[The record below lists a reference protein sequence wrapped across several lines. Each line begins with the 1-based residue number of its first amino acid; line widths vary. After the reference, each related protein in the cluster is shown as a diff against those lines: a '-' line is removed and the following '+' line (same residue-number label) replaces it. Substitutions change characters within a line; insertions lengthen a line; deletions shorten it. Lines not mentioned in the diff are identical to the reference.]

1 VLCHTHGVPPST
13 SIKAVIF
20 DVGGV
25 LTSPLRE
32 TFEKIQAGGAVDLSK
47 VGPQFRDTFMVGHD
61 GDLPS
66 HRLERGEISM
76 NDFVATLGEARDA
89 VWTLMHP
96 DSPHSLFS
104 HVTPHDGMHRLVDDA
119 RNAGY
124 KTGIVSNIFTE
135 YIPRWDEITNH
146 VGRFDSVVYSC
157 SVGVR
162 KPNRAIFDIALAELD
177 IEAHEALFIDDT
189 PDMVSAA
196 RNYGFVSVE
205 VDNHDS
211 AIAEARRIL
220 AI

>member
-1 VLCHTHGVPPST
+1 MPPNA
-13 SIKAVIF
+13 SIKAVVF

-32 TFEKIQAGGAVDLSK
+32 TFEKISAGGAIDLTK

-76 NDFVATLGEARDA
+76 DEFVATLGEARDA
-89 VWTLMHP
+89 VWSLMHP
-96 DSPHSLFS
+96 DSPHSLFT
-104 HVTPHDGMHRLVDDA
+104 HVTPHEGMHRLVDDA
-119 RNAGY
+119 RGAGY
-124 KTGIVSNIFTE
+124 LTGIVSNIFTE

-157 SVGVR
+157 VAGVR
-162 KPNRAIFDIALAELD
+162 KPNRAIFDIALDELSV
-177 IEAHEALFIDDT
+177 EAHETLFIDDT
-189 PDMVSAA
+189 ADMVSAA
-196 RNYGFVSVE
+196 RDYGFVAVQ
-205 VDNHDS
+205 VDDHDE
-211 AIAEARRIL
+211 AIAEARRLL

>member
-1 VLCHTHGVPPST
+1 MPPSH
-13 SIKAVIF
+13 SIKAVVF

-32 TFEKIQAGGAVDLSK
+32 TFEKIAAGGVVDLAK

-76 NDFVATLGEARDA
+76 DEFVATLGEARDA
-89 VWTLMHP
+89 VWSLMHP
-96 DSPHSLFS
+96 DSPHSLFM
-104 HVTPHDGMHRLVDDA
+104 HVTPHAGMHRLVDDA
-119 RNAGY
+119 RAAGY

-157 SVGVR
+157 SAGVR
-162 KPNRAIFDIALAELD
+162 KPNKAIFDIALAELSLD
-177 IEAHEALFIDDT
+177 PHEVLFIDDT
-189 PDMVSAA
+189 ADMVAAA
-196 RNYGFVSVE
+196 RNYGFLAVE
-205 VDNHDS
+205 VTEHDS
-211 AIAEARRIL
+211 AIAEARRLL

>member
-1 VLCHTHGVPPST
+1 MPPNAT
-13 SIKAVIF
+13 IKAVCF

-32 TFEKIQAGGAVDLSK
+32 TFEKISAGGAVDMAK

-76 NDFVATLGEARDA
+76 DDFVASLGEAREA
-89 VWTLMHP
+89 VWSLMHP
-96 DSPHSLFS
+96 DSPHSLFA
-104 HVTPHDGMHRLVDDA
+104 HMTGHDGMHRLVDDA

-124 KTGIVSNIFTE
+124 LTGIVSNIFTE
-135 YIPRWDEITNH
+135 YIPRWDEIINH
-146 VGRFDSVVYSC
+146 RGRFDSVVYSC
-157 SVGVR
+157 IAGVR
-162 KPNRAIFDIALAELD
+162 KPNRAIFEIALSELGVTAP
-177 IEAHEALFIDDT
+177 ETLFIDDT

-196 RNYGFVSVE
+196 RDYGFLTVH
-205 VDNHDS
+205 VDDHDR
-211 AIAEARRIL
+211 AIAEARRLL

>member
-1 VLCHTHGVPPST
+1 MPPSE
-13 SIKAVIF
+13 SIKAVVF

-32 TFEKIQAGGAVDLSK
+32 TFEKISAGGVVDLDK

-66 HRLERGEISM
+66 HRLERGEITI
-76 NDFVATLGEARDA
+76 DEFVATLGEARDA

-96 DSPHSLFS
+96 ESPHSLFT
-104 HVTPHDGMHRLVDDA
+104 HVTPHAGMHGLVDDA
-119 RNAGY
+119 RRAGY

-135 YIPRWDEITNH
+135 YIPRWDQITNH

-162 KPNRAIFDIALAELD
+162 KPNKAIFDIALAELALQ
-177 IEAHEALFIDDT
+177 AHEVLFIDDT
-189 PDMVSAA
+189 IDMVTAA
-196 RNYGFVSVE
+196 RNYGFVAVE
-205 VDNHDS
+205 VADHAT
-211 AIAEARRIL
+211 AIAEARSIL
-220 AI
+220 SI

>member
-1 VLCHTHGVPPST
+1 MLPYA
-13 SIKAVIF
+13 SIKAVVF

-32 TFEKIQAGGAVDLSK
+32 TLEKISAGGVIDLAK
-47 VGPQFRDTFMVGHD
+47 VGPRFRDTFMVGHD

-66 HRLERGEISM
+66 HRLERGEITI
-76 NDFVATLGEARDA
+76 DEFVDTLGEARDA

-96 DSPHSLFS
+96 NSPHSLFS
-104 HVTPHDGMHRLVDDA
+104 HVTPHTGMHSLVDDA
-119 RNAGY
+119 RRAGY

-162 KPNRAIFDIALAELD
+162 KPNKAIFDVALAELALD
-177 IEAHEALFIDDT
+177 AHEVLFIDDT
-189 PDMVSAA
+189 PDMVAAA
-196 RNYGFVSVE
+196 RAYGFVAVE
-205 VDNHDS
+205 VADHAR
-211 AIAEARRIL
+211 AIAEARQLL

>member
-1 VLCHTHGVPPST
+1 MPPSA
-13 SIKAVIF
+13 SIKAVVF

-32 TFEKIQAGGAVDLSK
+32 TFEKISAAGVVDLAT

-76 NDFVATLGEARDA
+76 DDFVAGLGEEREA
-89 VWTLMHP
+89 VWSLMHP
-96 DSPHSLFS
+96 DSPHSLFM

-119 RNAGY
+119 RGAGY
-124 KTGIVSNIFTE
+124 LTGIVSNIFTE
-135 YIPRWDEITNH
+135 YIPRWDQITNH

-162 KPNRAIFDIALAELD
+162 KPNKAIFDIALAELALQ
-177 IEAHEALFIDDT
+177 AHEVLFIDDT
-189 PDMVSAA
+189 IDMVAAA
-196 RNYGFVSVE
+196 RNYGFVAVE
-205 VDNHDS
+205 VADHAT
-211 AIAEARRIL
+211 AIAEARSIL
-220 AI
+220 SI

>member
-1 VLCHTHGVPPST
+1 MPPSEV
-13 SIKAVIF
+13 IKAVVF

-32 TFEKIQAGGAVDLSK
+32 TFEKISAAGVIDLAK

-66 HRLERGEISM
+66 HRLERGEITI
-76 NDFVATLGEARDA
+76 DEFVATLGEARDA

-96 DSPHSLFS
+96 ESPHSLFT
-104 HVTPHDGMHRLVDDA
+104 HVTPHAGMHDLVDDA
-119 RNAGY
+119 RCAGY

-162 KPNRAIFDIALAELD
+162 KPNKAIFDIALAELALH
-177 IEAHEALFIDDT
+177 AHEVLFIDDT
-189 PDMVSAA
+189 IDMVTAA
-196 RNYGFVSVE
+196 RDYGFVAVE
-205 VDNHDS
+205 VADHTT
-211 AIAEARRIL
+211 AIAEARKIL

>member
-1 VLCHTHGVPPST
+1 MCHTRRVPPNAL
-13 SIKAVIF
+13 IKAVVF

-32 TFEKIQAGGAVDLSK
+32 TFQKIAAGGVIDLAK

-76 NDFVATLGEARDA
+76 DDFVAGLGEAREA
-89 VWTLMHP
+89 VWNLMHP
-96 DSPHSLFS
+96 DSPHSLFM
-104 HVTPHDGMHRLVDDA
+104 HVTPHDGMQRLVDDA
-119 RNAGY
+119 RRAGY
-124 KTGIVSNIFTE
+124 LTGIVSNIFTE

-157 SVGVR
+157 VAGVR
-162 KPNRAIFDIALAELD
+162 KPNRAIFDLALAELGV
-177 IEAHEALFIDDT
+177 EPHETLFIDDT

-196 RNYGFVSVE
+196 RSYGFLAVQ
-205 VDNHDS
+205 VDDHDE
-211 AIAEARRIL
+211 AVAEARRVL

>member
-1 VLCHTHGVPPST
+1 MPPSE
-13 SIKAVIF
+13 SIKAVVF

-32 TFEKIQAGGAVDLSK
+32 TFEKISAGGVVDLDK

-66 HRLERGEISM
+66 HRLERGEITI
-76 NDFVATLGEARDA
+76 DEFVATLGEARDA

-96 DSPHSLFS
+96 ESPHSLFT
-104 HVTPHDGMHRLVDDA
+104 HVTPHAGMHGLVDDA
-119 RNAGY
+119 RRAGY

-157 SVGVR
+157 VAGVR
-162 KPNRAIFDIALAELD
+162 KPNRAIFEIALAELQVA
-177 IEAHEALFIDDT
+177 AHETLFIDDT
-189 PDMVSAA
+189 PDMVAAA
-196 RNYGFVSVE
+196 RDYGFVAVQ
-205 VDNHDS
+205 VDDHDT
-211 AIAEARRIL
+211 AIAEARQLL

>member
-1 VLCHTHGVPPST
+1 MPPSE
-13 SIKAVIF
+13 SIKAVVF

-32 TFEKIQAGGAVDLSK
+32 TFEKISAGGVVDLDK

-66 HRLERGEISM
+66 HRLERGEITI
-76 NDFVATLGEARDA
+76 DEFVATLGEARDA

-96 DSPHSLFS
+96 ESPHSLFT
-104 HVTPHDGMHRLVDDA
+104 HVTPHAGMHGLVDDA
-119 RNAGY
+119 RRAGY

-135 YIPRWDEITNH
+135 YIPRWDQITNH

-162 KPNRAIFDIALAELD
+162 KPNKAIFDIALAELALQ
-177 IEAHEALFIDDT
+177 AHEVLFIDDT
-189 PDMVSAA
+189 IDMVAAA
-196 RNYGFVSVE
+196 RNYGFVAVE
-205 VDNHDS
+205 VADHAT
-211 AIAEARRIL
+211 AIAEARSIL

>member
-1 VLCHTHGVPPST
+1 MPPNA
-13 SIKAVIF
+13 SIKAVVF

-32 TFEKIQAGGAVDLSK
+32 TFEKISAGGAIDLTK

-76 NDFVATLGEARDA
+76 DEFVATLGEARDA

-96 DSPHSLFS
+96 DSPHSLFT
-104 HVTPHDGMHRLVDDA
+104 HVTPHVGMHRLVDDA
-119 RNAGY
+119 RGAGY
-124 KTGIVSNIFTE
+124 LTGIVSNIFTE
-135 YIPRWDEITNH
+135 YIPRWDQITNH

-162 KPNRAIFDIALAELD
+162 KPNKAIFDIALAELALQ
-177 IEAHEALFIDDT
+177 AHEVLFIDDT
-189 PDMVSAA
+189 IDMVAAA
-196 RNYGFVSVE
+196 RNYGFVAVE
-205 VDNHDS
+205 VADHAT
-211 AIAEARRIL
+211 AIAEARSIL
-220 AI
+220 SI

>member
-1 VLCHTHGVPPST
+1 MPPSA
-13 SIKAVIF
+13 SIKAVVF

-32 TFEKIQAGGAVDLSK
+32 TFEKISAAGVVDLAT

-76 NDFVATLGEARDA
+76 DDFVAGLGEEREA
-89 VWTLMHP
+89 VWSLMHP
-96 DSPHSLFS
+96 DSPHSLFM
-104 HVTPHDGMHRLVDDA
+104 HVTPHDEMHRLVDDA
-119 RNAGY
+119 RGAGY
-124 KTGIVSNIFTE
+124 LTGIVSNIFTE

-157 SVGVR
+157 VAGVR
-162 KPNRAIFDIALAELD
+162 KPNRAIFEIALAELQVA
-177 IEAHEALFIDDT
+177 AHETLFIDDT
-189 PDMVSAA
+189 PDMVAAA
-196 RNYGFVSVE
+196 RDYGFVAVQ
-205 VDNHDS
+205 VDDHDA
-211 AIAEARRIL
+211 AIAEARQLL

>member
-1 VLCHTHGVPPST
+1 MPPSE
-13 SIKAVIF
+13 SIKAVVF

-32 TFEKIQAGGAVDLSK
+32 TFEKISAGGVVDLDK

-66 HRLERGEISM
+66 HRLERGEITI
-76 NDFVATLGEARDA
+76 DEFVATLGEARDA

-96 DSPHSLFS
+96 ESPHSLFT
-104 HVTPHDGMHRLVDDA
+104 HVTPHAGMHGLVDDA
-119 RNAGY
+119 RRAGY

-135 YIPRWDEITNH
+135 YIPRWDQITNH

-162 KPNRAIFDIALAELD
+162 KPNKAIFDIALAELALQ
-177 IEAHEALFIDDT
+177 AHEVLFIDDT
-189 PDMVSAA
+189 IDMVTTA
-196 RNYGFVSVE
+196 RNYGFVAVE
-205 VDNHDS
+205 VADHAT
-211 AIAEARRIL
+211 AIAEARSIL
-220 AI
+220 SI

>member
-1 VLCHTHGVPPST
+1 MPPSE
-13 SIKAVIF
+13 SIKAVVF

-32 TFEKIQAGGAVDLSK
+32 TFEKISAGGVVDLDK

-66 HRLERGEISM
+66 HRLERGEITI
-76 NDFVATLGEARDA
+76 DEFVATLGEARDA

-96 DSPHSLFS
+96 ESPHSLFT
-104 HVTPHDGMHRLVDDA
+104 HVTPHAGMHGLVDDA
-119 RNAGY
+119 RRAGY

-135 YIPRWDEITNH
+135 YIPRWDQITNH

-162 KPNRAIFDIALAELD
+162 KPNKAIFDIALAELALQ
-177 IEAHEALFIDDT
+177 AHEVLFIDDT
-189 PDMVSAA
+189 IDMVAAA
-196 RNYGFVSVE
+196 RNYGFVAVE
-205 VDNHDS
+205 VADHAT
-211 AIAEARRIL
+211 AIAEARSIL
-220 AI
+220 SI

>member
-1 VLCHTHGVPPST
+1 MPPSA

-32 TFEKIQAGGAVDLSK
+32 TFEKISAAGVVDLAT

-76 NDFVATLGEARDA
+76 DDFVAGLGEEREA
-89 VWTLMHP
+89 VWSLMHP
-96 DSPHSLFS
+96 DSPHSLFM

-119 RNAGY
+119 RGAGY
-124 KTGIVSNIFTE
+124 LTGIVSNIFTE

-157 SVGVR
+157 VAGVR
-162 KPNRAIFDIALAELD
+162 KPNRAIFEIALAELQVA
-177 IEAHEALFIDDT
+177 AHETLFIDDT
-189 PDMVSAA
+189 PDMVAAA
-196 RNYGFVSVE
+196 RDYGFVAVQ
-205 VDNHDS
+205 VDDHDA
-211 AIAEARRIL
+211 AIAEARQLL

>member
-1 VLCHTHGVPPST
+1 MPPNA
-13 SIKAVIF
+13 SIKAVVF

-32 TFEKIQAGGAVDLSK
+32 TFEKISAGGAIDLTK

-76 NDFVATLGEARDA
+76 DEFVATLGEARDA

-96 DSPHSLFS
+96 DSPHSLFT
-104 HVTPHDGMHRLVDDA
+104 HVTPHEGMHLLVDDA
-119 RNAGY
+119 RGAGY
-124 KTGIVSNIFTE
+124 LTGIVSNIFTE

-157 SVGVR
+157 VAGVR
-162 KPNRAIFDIALAELD
+162 KPNRAIFDIALDELSV
-177 IEAHEALFIDDT
+177 EAHETLFIDDT
-189 PDMVSAA
+189 ADMVSAA
-196 RNYGFVSVE
+196 RDYGFVAVQ
-205 VDNHDS
+205 VDDHDE
-211 AIAEARRIL
+211 AIAEARRLL

>member
-1 VLCHTHGVPPST
+1 MPPSE
-13 SIKAVIF
+13 SIKAVVF

-32 TFEKIQAGGAVDLSK
+32 TFEKISAGGVVDLDK

-66 HRLERGEISM
+66 HRLERGEITI
-76 NDFVATLGEARDA
+76 DEFVATLGEARDA

-96 DSPHSLFS
+96 ESPHSLFT
-104 HVTPHDGMHRLVDDA
+104 HVTPHAGMHGLVDDA
-119 RNAGY
+119 RRAGY

-135 YIPRWDEITNH
+135 YIPRWDQITNH

-162 KPNRAIFDIALAELD
+162 KPNKAIFDIALAELALQ
-177 IEAHEALFIDDT
+177 AHEVLFIDDT
-189 PDMVSAA
+189 IDMVTAA
-196 RNYGFVSVE
+196 RNYGFVAVE
-205 VDNHDS
+205 VTDHAT
-211 AIAEARRIL
+211 AIAEARSIL
-220 AI
+220 SI

>member
-1 VLCHTHGVPPST
+1 MPPSE
-13 SIKAVIF
+13 SIKAVVF

-32 TFEKIQAGGAVDLSK
+32 TFEKISAGGVVDLAK

-66 HRLERGEISM
+66 HRLERGEITI
-76 NDFVATLGEARDA
+76 DEFVATLGEARDA

-96 DSPHSLFS
+96 ESPHSLFT
-104 HVTPHDGMHRLVDDA
+104 HVTPHAGMHGLVDDA
-119 RNAGY
+119 RRAGY

-135 YIPRWDEITNH
+135 YIPRWDQITNH

-162 KPNRAIFDIALAELD
+162 KPNKAIFDIALAELALQ
-177 IEAHEALFIDDT
+177 AHEVLFIDDT
-189 PDMVSAA
+189 IDMVAAA
-196 RNYGFVSVE
+196 RNYGFVAVE
-205 VDNHDS
+205 VADHAT
-211 AIAEARRIL
+211 AIAEARSIL

>member
-1 VLCHTHGVPPST
+1 VPPSE
-13 SIKAVIF
+13 SIKAVVF

-32 TFEKIQAGGAVDLSK
+32 TFEKISAGGVVDLDK

-66 HRLERGEISM
+66 HRLERGEITI
-76 NDFVATLGEARDA
+76 DEFVATLGEARDA

-96 DSPHSLFS
+96 ESPHSLFT
-104 HVTPHDGMHRLVDDA
+104 HVTPHAGMHGLVDDA
-119 RNAGY
+119 RRAGY

-135 YIPRWDEITNH
+135 YIPRWDQITNH

-162 KPNRAIFDIALAELD
+162 KPNKAIFDIALAELALQ
-177 IEAHEALFIDDT
+177 AHEVLFIDDT
-189 PDMVSAA
+189 IDMVAAA
-196 RNYGFVSVE
+196 RNYGFVAVE
-205 VDNHDS
+205 VADHAT
-211 AIAEARRIL
+211 AIAEARSIL
-220 AI
+220 SI

>member
-1 VLCHTHGVPPST
+1 MPPSE
-13 SIKAVIF
+13 SIKAVVF

-32 TFEKIQAGGAVDLSK
+32 TFEKISAGGVVDLAK

-66 HRLERGEISM
+66 HRLERGEITI
-76 NDFVATLGEARDA
+76 DEFVATLGEARDA

-96 DSPHSLFS
+96 ESPHSLFT
-104 HVTPHDGMHRLVDDA
+104 HVTPHAGMHGLVDDA
-119 RNAGY
+119 RRAGY

-135 YIPRWDEITNH
+135 YIPRWDQITNH

-162 KPNRAIFDIALAELD
+162 KPNKAIFDIALAELALQ
-177 IEAHEALFIDDT
+177 AHEVLFIDDT
-189 PDMVSAA
+189 IDMVAAA
-196 RNYGFVSVE
+196 RNYGFVAVE
-205 VDNHDS
+205 VADHAT
-211 AIAEARRIL
+211 AIAEARSIL
-220 AI
+220 SI